1 MSKFRVRWVQTV
13 TEHWYVEV
21 EAKNA
26 KEAEAKWIDGSY
38 LDNESILDA
47 SICEFTDFDCVEE
60 IKTKKKGKK

>member
-1 MSKFRVRWVQTV
+1 MSKFRVRWIQIA

-26 KEAEAKWIDGSY
+26 KEAEAKWADGSCF
-38 LDNESILDA
+38 DGEAILDE
-47 SICEFTDFDCVEE
+47 SKCEYNEFDCVEE